1 VDLLVEIATVHVRV
15 WQHFVRDAED
25 IVRPFAV
32 ILPAVFGLVLLPIC
46 CAAFAQ
52 EPQVV
57 DGIAAIVNGEVITYS
72 QVRSLS
78 EPREKQL
85 QTQYTGAELQ
95 KQLKATRELALKD
108 LIDRQL
114 VLQAFKKE
122 KYEIPDHFV
131 DERMH
136 EIIRQ
141 NFGGDRNTFI
151 KTLEAQNYTLGEFK
165 QKEMEQMIVQAMRSH
180 NVKTKNII
188 SPTKVDDYYK
198 KHRDEFTTKEQIKL
212 RMIMIPG
219 QKDTATAPAQKAL
232 AEEVLGRLAAGA
244 EFDRTAQIYSE
255 DSTRDNGGDWGWIE
269 RNTLAAPLEK
279 IAFNMPLGRIS
290 NIIEYAGNYYI
301 LKVEDKH
308 GGTTKSLV
316 EVRPDIEKKLIQQE
330 AQQIQERWIAS
341 LREKAYIKTF

>member
-1 VDLLVEIATVHVRV
+1 MRYLA
-15 WQHFVRDAED
+15 
-25 IVRPFAV
+25 RPFAAA
-32 ILPAVFGLVLLPIC
+32 LLAVCGLVLLPIC

-52 EPQVV
+52 EPVV
-57 DGIAAIVNGEVITYS
+57 LDGIAAVVNGDVITYS

-78 EPREKQL
+78 APREKQL
-85 QTQYTGAELQ
+85 RAQFTGEELE
-95 KQLKATRELALKD
+95 KQLKAARELARKD

-131 DERMH
+131 EERMH
-136 EIIRQ
+136 EIIRE

-151 KTLEAQNYTLGEFK
+151 KTLEAQNYTLGEFR

-188 SPTKVDDYYK
+188 SPTKIDDYYR
-198 KHRDEFTTKEQIKL
+198 KHHDEFTSKETIKL

-219 QKDTATAPAQKAL
+219 QHDTATAPAQKAL
-232 AEEVLGRLAAGA
+232 AEEVLGKLAGGD
-244 EFDRTAQIYSE
+244 EFERVAQVYSE
-255 DSTRDNGGDWGWIE
+255 DSTRDSGGDWGWIE
-269 RNTLAAPLEK
+269 RNTLAGPLEK
-279 IAFNMPLGRIS
+279 IAFNMPVGRVS
-290 NIIEYAGNYYI
+290 NIIDYAGNYYI
-301 LKVEDKH
+301 LKVEDKQ
-308 GGTTKSLV
+308 GGTTKSLA
-316 EVRPDIEKKLIQQE
+316 EVRPDIEKKLIQEE

>member
-1 VDLLVEIATVHVRV
+1 MA
-15 WQHFVRDAED
+15 
-25 IVRPFAV
+25 AV
-32 ILPAVFGLVLLPIC
+32 
-46 CAAFAQ
+46 
-52 EPQVV
+52 
-57 DGIAAIVNGEVITYS
+57 VNGDVITIS
-72 QVRSLS
+72 QMRTLS
-78 EPREKQL
+78 APREKQL
-85 QTQYTGAELQ
+85 RAQFTGQELE
-95 KQLKATRELALKD
+95 KQLKAARELALKD

-136 EIIRQ
+136 EIIRE

-151 KTLEAQNYTLGEFK
+151 KTLEAQNFTLGEFRR
-165 QKEMEQMIVQAMRSH
+165 KEMEQMIVQAMRSH

-188 SPTKVDDYYK
+188 SPTKVEEYYR
-198 KHRDEFTTKEQIKL
+198 KHREEFTSKETIKL

-232 AEEVLGRLAAGA
+232 AEEVLGKLASGE
-244 EFDRTAQIYSE
+244 EFDRTAQVYSE

-269 RNTLAAPLEK
+269 RNTLAGPLEK
-279 IAFNMPLGRIS
+279 VAFNMPVGRIS
-290 NIIEYAGNYYI
+290 NIIDYAGNYYI
-301 LKVEDKH
+301 LKVEDKQ
-308 GGTTKSLV
+308 GGTTKSLA
-316 EVRPDIEKKLIQQE
+316 EMRPDIEKKLVQEE